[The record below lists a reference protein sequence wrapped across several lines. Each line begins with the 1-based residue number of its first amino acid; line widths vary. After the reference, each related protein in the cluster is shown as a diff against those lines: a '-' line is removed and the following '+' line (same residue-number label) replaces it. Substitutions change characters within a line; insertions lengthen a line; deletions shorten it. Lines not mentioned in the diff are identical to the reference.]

1 MTEITGAGRSG
12 APASRGRTTVADV
25 VVEKIAGMAAR
36 DVRGV
41 YALGS

>member
-1 MTEITGAGRSG
+1 MTENTGARYGG
-12 APASRGRTTVADV
+12 APGSRGRTTVADV